1 MAKSLESLDSLAQ
14 ASGFSAELVDRIARA
29 HDEPDWLVEQRREA
43 FRAFRDLPLP
53 SWRHTDVSDLQLDRI
68 RPVAPTAALPAWA
81 ERSIP
86 PAGEAAAI
94 AVQVDSRVEVRHLD
108 PALAER
114 GLIVTDLHTAARQ
127 HPDLVRKYYLQSGL
141 RYDGDRFAALHAA
154 FWTGGFFVYVPRG
167 LVVEKPLYL
176 ITLITGGAAGA
187 SVSGHGLVVLDEQAE
202 VTLFD
207 ESDARDMAEAALYTG
222 NLEIHVEP
230 AARLNYV
237 SVQNWRAPVREFS
250 QKFARVRRDGYLL
263 ATTGFFGGEQARNVF
278 TTRLVEPG
286 AGTQNILAYAA
297 SGRQHFDLVTNTIHA
312 SPSTLGDMT
321 ARGILTGASR
331 LVYQGLIRIDRGAH
345 KSEDYLNSNT
355 LILSPE
361 AKVLDDIPSLEI
373 EADDVK
379 ASHGA
384 TVGQIDQEQ
393 LFYLRSRG
401 LSEREARRLLVS
413 GFFEPLL
420 GRIPN
425 EEARDRIAG
434 LVLEKVV

>member
-1 MAKSLESLDSLAQ
+1 MAKPLDKIEALAQ
-14 ASGFSAELVDRIARA
+14 ATGFSEDLIDRIARA
-29 HDEPDWLVEQRREA
+29 YDEPEWLVKRRREA
-43 FRAFRDLPLP
+43 WLAFRDLPLP
-53 SWRHTDVSDLQLDRI
+53 SWRRTDVSDLQLDRI
-68 RPVAPTAALPAWA
+68 RPVAPSSSIPAWA
-81 ERSIP
+81 EGALP
-86 PAGEAAAI
+86 PAAEAAAVAI
-94 AVQVDSRVEVRHLD
+94 QVDSTVEIRHVD

-114 GLIVTDLHTAARQ
+114 GLIVTDLHTAAQRY
-127 HPDLVRKYYLQSGL
+127 PDLVERFFLQSGL
-141 RYDGDRFAALHAA
+141 RPDTDRFTALHAA
-154 FWTGGFFVYVPRG
+154 FWIGGFFVYVPRG
-167 LVVEKPLYL
+167 LVVEKPIYL
-176 ITLITGGAAGA
+176 VTLITGAASGT
-187 SVSGHGLVVLDEQAE
+187 SVSGHGLIVLDEQAE
-202 VTLFD
+202 ATIFD
-207 ESDARDMAEAALYTG
+207 ESDAREVGQTALYTG

-237 SVQNWRAPVREFS
+237 SFQNWRAPVREYS

-263 ATTGFFGGEQARNVF
+263 ATSGFFGGDQTRNVF

-297 SGRQHFDLVTNTIHA
+297 AGRQHFDLTTNTIHA
-312 SPSTLGDMT
+312 APSTLGDMT

-331 LVYQGLIRIDRGAH
+331 LVYQGLIRIERGAH

-355 LILSPE
+355 LLLSPD

-393 LFYLRSRG
+393 MFYLRSRG
-401 LSEREARRLLVS
+401 LNETMAKRLLVS

-425 EEARDRIAG
+425 DDARERISE
-434 LVLEKVV
+434 LVLEKVI